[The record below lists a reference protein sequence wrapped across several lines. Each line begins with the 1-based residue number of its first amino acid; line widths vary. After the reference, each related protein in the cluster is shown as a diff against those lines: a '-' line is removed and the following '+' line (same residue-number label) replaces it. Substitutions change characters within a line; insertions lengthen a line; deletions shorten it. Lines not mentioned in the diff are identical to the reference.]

1 MEGQTIQCYKR
12 KSNKEVIRSVNGR
25 TDNTLVLK
33 KTNQRGNQKRISG
46 TDNTMELK
54 KKYQR
59 GNQKL

>member
-33 KTNQRGNQKRISG
+33 KTNQRGNQKPYIGNRQYNGI
-46 TDNTMELK
+46 K
-54 KKYQR
+54 K
-59 GNQKL
+59 NVQKR